1 MVCSSRSWGIVCLA
15 LVRLLPAPR
24 GQFIWEY
31 MASPSSLASFSTKGD
46 CHSHTSNIE
55 PERWHLSWFQLSL
68 QLIYFRYGSNTCSH
82 CVEEW
87 QKPIRYGTL
96 HFQDRCAAQLRSL
109 REITVLMCAQEPIRQ
124 NFRIGTRTAFWYS
137 VNFNQILLPM
147 VLRCPRFSRTRTRN
161 SNRAK

>member
-1 MVCSSRSWGIVCLA
+1 MGYSLPSSCTA
-15 LVRLLPAPR
+15 
-24 GQFIWEY
+24 F
-31 MASPSSLASFSTKGD
+31 ASPAWSIHLGIYGKPFFTCIIQHQRKLSFTHIK
-46 CHSHTSNIE
+46 HRNQ
-55 PERWHLSWFQLSL
+55 ERWHLSWFQLSL

-109 REITVLMCAQEPIRQ
+109 REITVLMCEQEPIRQ

-137 VNFNQILLPM
+137 VNLNQILLPM
-147 VLRCPRFSRTRTRN
+147 VLRCPRFSRTRARN
-161 SNRAK
+161 SNRTK